1 MEIWVCTNTYGQ
13 VVYIFWGFPLK
24 TWTSF
29 MIILG
34 FYKILIRNTGYNSV
48 KIILTNNSTYSKLSG
63 SILILFRLEKLLLV
77 LTLLLEVI
85 NQ

>member
-1 MEIWVCTNTYGQ
+1 
-13 VVYIFWGFPLK
+13 
-24 TWTSF
+24 

-63 SILILFRLEKLLLV
+63 SILLLFRLEKLLLV